1 MITREVIETELN
13 VMKIVTVNAD
23 ATIHVGILKGMTGCV
38 TSYDADTGMPKSN
51 WIHLQRL

>member
-1 MITREVIETELN
+1 
-13 VMKIVTVNAD
+13 MKIVTVNAD

-51 WIHLQRL
+51 WIHLQWL